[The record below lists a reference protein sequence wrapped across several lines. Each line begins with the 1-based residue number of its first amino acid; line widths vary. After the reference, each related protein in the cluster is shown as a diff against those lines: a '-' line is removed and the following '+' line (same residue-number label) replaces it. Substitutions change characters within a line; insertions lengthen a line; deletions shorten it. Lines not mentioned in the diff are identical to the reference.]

1 MHSKA
6 LTLEEAILRFGPKK
20 RNGRRVV
27 FTNGCFD
34 LLHPGHIRGFEQAR
48 QLGDALIVGLNSDSS
63 VRQLKGPA
71 RPVIPEQE
79 RAEILSA
86 LESVDAV
93 VIFSELTPREVI
105 ARLLPDVLVKGGDWP
120 GNQIVGREEV
130 EAAGG
135 RVVSIPFVPG
145 YSTTT
150 ILQRIRDGA
159 GPSGLNE
166 KAQPK
171 DKPAPSMDS

>member
-6 LTLEEAILRFGPKK
+6 LTLEEAILQFGREK
-20 RNGRRVV
+20 RNGRKVV

-34 LLHPGHIRGFEQAR
+34 LLHPGHIRGFELAR
-48 QLGDALIVGLNSDSS
+48 QMGDALIVGLNSDSS
-63 VRQLKGPA
+63 VRQLKGPT

-86 LESVDAV
+86 LETVDAV
-93 VIFSELTPREVI
+93 VIFDELTPREVI
-105 ARLLPDVLVKGGDWP
+105 SRLLPDVLVKGGDWP
-120 GNQIVGREEV
+120 GDQIVGREEV

-135 RVVSIPFVPG
+135 CVVSIPIVPG

-150 ILQRIRDGA
+150 ILQKIRTGSSGVTEKSQTKDRRS
-159 GPSGLNE
+159 PS
-166 KAQPK
+166 A
-171 DKPAPSMDS
+171 DS